1 MSDFK
6 FWQDVC
12 LLSFTFR
19 VKEDLSH
26 WGQWLCPWCSECL
39 RRQRSALKEWETN
52 FTKLFFSLLLPN
64 LSLRWHPPLFLE
76 FPHQCPS
83 LYLAPHSGRKA
94 GHGHRLSHPVP
105 GSFHSSKPTVDHNC
119 YSVCVHSRPWRRFLH
134 FSTKESTWL
143 RCDIIASWE
152 SLPWEDLF
160 GFSEVGCVLICIC
173 DTC

>member
-1 MSDFK
+1 MY
-6 FWQDVC
+6 VC
-12 LLSFTFR
+12 F
-19 VKEDLSH
+19 LSH
-26 WGQWLCPWCSECL
+26 SVWRKTSLTGVSGFVPGVLNVWGGRDLHWKSEKQTLPNC
-39 RRQRSALKEWETN
+39 
-52 FTKLFFSLLLPN
+52 SLLLPN
-64 LSLRWHPPLFLE
+64 LSLRWHPTLFLE

-83 LYLAPHSGRKA
+83 LYLAPHSGGKA

-105 GSFHSSKPTVDHNC
+105 GSFPSSKPTVDHNC